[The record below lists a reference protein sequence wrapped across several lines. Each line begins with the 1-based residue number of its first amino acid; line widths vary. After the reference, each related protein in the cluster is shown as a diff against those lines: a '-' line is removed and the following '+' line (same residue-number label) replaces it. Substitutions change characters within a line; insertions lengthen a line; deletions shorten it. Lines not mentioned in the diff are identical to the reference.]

1 MPDFYR
7 YSSIWRESIV
17 TLSNKKARLM
27 HFTVGF
33 VAGISPGFIGRKPS
47 ASGMNPVRPIF

>member
-17 TLSNKKARLM
+17 TLSNKKAGIM
-27 HFTVGF
+27 HFKAGF
-33 VAGISPGFIGRKPS
+33 LAGISPDFIGRKPS
-47 ASGMNPVRPIF
+47 APGMNPVRPIF